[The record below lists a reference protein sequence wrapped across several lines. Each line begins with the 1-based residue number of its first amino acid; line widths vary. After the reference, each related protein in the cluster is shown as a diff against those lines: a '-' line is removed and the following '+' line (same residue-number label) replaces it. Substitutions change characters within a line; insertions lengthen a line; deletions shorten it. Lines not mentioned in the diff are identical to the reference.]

1 MLDRRYE
8 KQMTR
13 EERKQFE
20 KEKLSQMTGKEKLEY
35 LWMYYKIWLLVP
47 VAVIAAIY
55 LGVTMYRGMNEEIL
69 LNLVVVDGLADD
81 YEGLE
86 SEIREYLG
94 AEKSNQ
100 TVRINSNIT
109 SGAYQG
115 EAAFST
121 LIGTESVD
129 VVICP
134 ESFCDEDGRDVLEKA
149 FVLEESKWLK
159 KEAGIEYEPVC
170 ICIAKNTPNRE
181 NAEAFLELVEENK

>member
-134 ESFCDEDGRDVLEKA
+134 ESFYDEYGRDVLEKA
-149 FVLEESKWLK
+149 FVLEKSKWLK
-159 KEAGIEYEPVC
+159 KEAGIEYELVC

>member
-20 KEKLSQMTGKEKLEY
+20 KEKLSQMTGREKLEY

-134 ESFCDEDGRDVLEKA
+134 ESFYDEDGRDVLEKA

-170 ICIAKNTPNRE
+170 ICIAKNAPNRE

>member
-47 VAVIAAIY
+47 VAVIVAI
-55 LGVTMYRGMNEEIL
+55 
-69 LNLVVVDGLADD
+69 NLVVVDGLADD

-86 SEIREYLG
+86 SEIWEYLG

-134 ESFCDEDGRDVLEKA
+134 ESFYDEYGKDVLEKA

>member
-134 ESFCDEDGRDVLEKA
+134 ESFYDEYGRDVLEKA

-170 ICIAKNTPNRE
+170 ICIAKNTPNPE
-181 NAEAFLELVEENK
+181 NAEANLELVEQNK

>member
-86 SEIREYLG
+86 SEIWEYLG

-134 ESFCDEDGRDVLEKA
+134 ESFYDEYGKDVVEKA
-149 FVLEESKWLK
+149 FVMEESKWIK
-159 KEAGIEYEPVC
+159 KEAGIEYE
-170 ICIAKNTPNRE
+170 
-181 NAEAFLELVEENK
+181 LV

>member
-134 ESFCDEDGRDVLEKA
+134 ESFYDEYGKDVLEKA

-159 KEAGIEYEPVC
+159 KEAGIEYEPC
-170 ICIAKNTPNRE
+170 LYLYCKE
-181 NAEAFLELVEENK
+181 HAEPGKCRSFSGACGRK

>member
-20 KEKLSQMTGKEKLEY
+20 KEKLEY

-47 VAVIAAIY
+47 VAVIVAIY

-115 EAAFST
+115 EAAFIT

-134 ESFCDEDGRDVLEKA
+134 ESFYDEYGKDVLEKA

-159 KEAGIEYEPVC
+159 KEAGIE
-170 ICIAKNTPNRE
+170 
-181 NAEAFLELVEENK
+181 

>member
-100 TVRINSNIT
+100 TERINSNIT
-109 SGAYQG
+109 SGA
-115 EAAFST
+115 
-121 LIGTESVD
+121 
-129 VVICP
+129 
-134 ESFCDEDGRDVLEKA
+134 
-149 FVLEESKWLK
+149 
-159 KEAGIEYEPVC
+159 
-170 ICIAKNTPNRE
+170 
-181 NAEAFLELVEENK
+181 